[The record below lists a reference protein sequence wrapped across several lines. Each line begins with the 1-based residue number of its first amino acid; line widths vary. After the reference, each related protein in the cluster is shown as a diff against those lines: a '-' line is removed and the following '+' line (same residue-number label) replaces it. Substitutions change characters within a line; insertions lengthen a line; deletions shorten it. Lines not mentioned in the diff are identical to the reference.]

1 MKLGTQSSIA
11 LWFWLGHES
20 GASDRTGELIHA
32 LGVSLKAHQFPDHT
46 MGLEWSAPSD
56 APRSESSVRNERPQ
70 TPDAAQRTV
79 RTTFAD
85 DWHFAVLIRDGE
97 NVRVHL
103 DGSEKPVLTGKAG
116 KAANEVLFGQGLEG
130 RLDEITIWD
139 RVIEPSLI
147 AKLWNVSKVG
157 EENAKRAVSR
167 TERKKRGAA
176 VSAASEDCTTLKVT

>member
-1 MKLGTQSSIA
+1 
-11 LWFWLGHES
+11 
-20 GASDRTGELIHA
+20 LINA

-46 MGLEWSAPSD
+46 VRLEWGKVASAL
-56 APRSESSVRNERPQ
+56 AEGALQ
-70 TPDAAQRTV
+70 TSAKAEATFKN
-79 RTTFAD
+79 TFAD

-147 AKLWNVSKVG
+147 AKLWKISKVG

-167 TERKKRGAA
+167 AERKSGRRCRARP
-176 VSAASEDCTTLKVT
+176 C